1 MTLVGGAD
9 TTVQSGNCYRYRYT
23 ISDRVGNTSDPS
35 AASTTA
41 KVDTTAPSIPALTLT
56 ETSPLEYVAGDT
68 VYYNPQGSN
77 NGTFSVDATTTD
89 AQSGIDAVAFPTVF
103 GTDGAA
109 DGASPYSHD
118 YSWTG
123 SDTATGTKTVTA
135 TNGAGTTRTA
145 TFAVTPDT
153 AAPTGQTVEL
163 AGGPWYTSLSVP
175 LTVADGGDAGSGLD
189 LTSGVVERSDA
200 TLTDGT
206 CDTFGAWAPV
216 TLVGGS
222 DTTVE
227 TGSCYRY
234 RYSISDNVGNSSGP
248 SATSDTAQVD
258 TTAPTVPSLTLTE
271 ARRSSTP
278 TAARS
283 TTTRRVRTP
292 TPSPWMP
299 RRRMPS
305 PASTPSTSPTVFGT
319 DGATDNA
326 SPYSHDYTW
335 TATDTAS
342 GARTVTS
349 ANGSGLT
356 STSTFTLIP
365 DTTAPTGQSVDLTG
379 GPWYTSTSVP
389 LTSTGAPTPAPA
401 STTPHA
407 SSSAPRPPS
416 PTGLATRSDRGLP
429 SRSSQAPTR
438 ASPAATAT
446 ATDPGL
452 GQRRQHARGVGD
464 IEHG

>member
-1 MTLVGGAD
+1 M
-9 TTVQSGNCYRYRYT
+9 
-23 ISDRVGNTSDPS
+23 P
-35 AASTTA
+35 
-41 KVDTTAPSIPALTLT
+41 LTL
-56 ETSPLEYVAGDT
+56 
-68 VYYNPQGSN
+68 
-77 NGTFSVDATTTD
+77 
-89 AQSGIDAVAFPTVF
+89 
-103 GTDGAA
+103 A
-109 DGASPYSHD
+109 DGS
-118 YSWTG
+118 
-123 SDTATGTKTVTA
+123 
-135 TNGAGTTRTA
+135 
-145 TFAVTPDT
+145 
-153 AAPTGQTVEL
+153 
-163 AGGPWYTSLSVP
+163 
-175 LTVADGGDAGSGLD
+175 DAGSGLD

-200 TLTDGT
+200 TLSDGT
-206 CDTFGAWAPV
+206 CDTFGAWATV

-271 ARRSSTP
+271 SSPLDYADGSTLYYNP
-278 TAARS
+278 QGSNTDTFTVDAA
-283 TTTRRVRTP
+283 TTDAQSGIDTVDF
-292 TPSPWMP
+292 
-299 RRRMPS
+299 
-305 PASTPSTSPTVFGT
+305 PTVFGT

-389 LTSTGAPTPAPA
+389 LTVDWGTDAGSGLDNASRVVERSEATLANGACDTFGSWAPVTLVAGADTSVTSGNCYRYRILVSDNVGNAPGASAASSTAKVDTTIPAFALTAPTAVTGSGNQYWNAGTSTLYFRPSGSGSFTLNATSSDNQSGVDHVAFPDVSGTTGWTGSTGGNDTASPYSSPIGYAWTAGATQLGSTTVTAVNGSGLSSSDSLTITADASAPTGQ
-401 STTPHA
+401 
-407 SSSAPRPPS
+407 SAD
-416 PTGLATRSDRGLP
+416 TH
-429 SRSSQAPTR
+429 QR
-438 ASPAATAT
+438 ALVH
-446 ATDPGL
+446 DP
-452 GQRRQHARGVGD
+452 VG
-464 IEHG
+464 